1 MNRSRSETSSDR
13 GSPLVAASATRGV
26 VAAGDPQTA
35 DAGAQLLREG
45 GNAIDATVA
54 AAFAAFVCEL
64 PLCSPLG
71 GGVCVVE
78 RGNGEALAFD
88 MFARTPGLARDA
100 TTAADVPRDFGP
112 ITVNFG
118 AAAQVFHIG
127 RASVAVPLALRG
139 LIDLHA
145 RFGARPLEA
154 ILAPAIALAKDGYV
168 LGKGCGF
175 VFDILGPIIHR
186 TPEGRVLFA
195 QADGTIGGVGSHLT
209 NADLAQTLTDIA
221 KRPARVAEIYD
232 ALAREFGP
240 DRGGLITPEDIRR
253 ATMAEHAPIVIPHR
267 DWHLA
272 TMPFPSTGGLLV
284 ALGVRLLEG
293 VGQHTFQSKEHELL
307 VAKVQEALLDERD
320 DTFRDR
326 VADPELARAMLADE
340 RLKIARAKARSLL
353 GSTTQISAIDAHGN
367 AVSLTLTNGEGSGHV
382 LRGTGMMT
390 NNILGEEDL
399 HPKGFHQ
406 DAPGTPINTMMAPTI
421 LSRGGDRV
429 ALGSG
434 GSNRLRTAILQTI
447 VGLVEFGVSATEA
460 VHAPRLHV
468 ELERDTNRPKLAFEA
483 AGLAPDV
490 VAALRATYPS
500 PAEFEAPNLYFGG
513 VHCAL
518 RIDGAF
524 EGVGDGRRGG
534 ARVIV

>member
-1 MNRSRSETSSDR
+1 MNSTK
-13 GSPLVAASATRGV
+13 GV

-35 DAGAQLLREG
+35 EAGAQLLREG
-45 GNAIDATVA
+45 GNAIDAAVA

-64 PLCSPLG
+64 PLCSALG

-78 RGNGEALAFD
+78 RGSGEALAFD
-88 MFARTPGLARDA
+88 LFARTPGLGAPGDG
-100 TTAADVPRDFGP
+100 PRDFGP
-112 ITVNFG
+112 ISVDFG
-118 AAAQVFHIG
+118 AARQVFHIG

-139 LIDLHA
+139 LIDMQA

-154 ILAPAIALAKDGYV
+154 VLAPAIALAKDGYV

-175 VFDILGPIIHR
+175 VFDILGPIIHC
-186 TPEGRVLFA
+186 TPEGRALFSTA
-195 QADGTIGGVGSHLT
+195 EGTIGGVGSRLT
-209 NADLAQTLTDIA
+209 NADLGATLADIA
-221 KRPARVAEIYD
+221 RRPAHVRDVYD
-232 ALAREFGP
+232 ALAKEFGP
-240 DRGGLITPEDIRR
+240 DRGGLITPADIEH
-253 ATMAEHAPIVIPHR
+253 AVMTEHAPVVVGHR

-284 ALGVRLLEG
+284 ALGLRLLEG
-293 VGQHTFQSKEHELL
+293 VGQYAFKSREHQLL
-307 VAKVQEALLDERD
+307 VGKVQEALLDERD

-326 VADPELARAMLADE
+326 VADPGLVRAMLADE
-340 RLKIARAKARSLL
+340 RLKVARAKARSLV
-353 GSTTQISAIDAHGN
+353 GSTTQVSAIDAHGN

-399 HPKGFHQ
+399 HPKGFHK
-406 DAPGTPINTMMAPTI
+406 DAPGTAINTMMAPTI
-421 LSRGGDRV
+421 LSRGGDRI

-447 VGLVEFGVSATEA
+447 VGLVEFEVSPSEA

-468 ELERDTNRPKLAFEA
+468 EIDRAAGRPRLAFEA

-490 VAALRATYPS
+490 AEALAAAYPPS
-500 PAEFEAPNLYFGG
+500 PATFDAPNLYFGG

-518 RIDGAF
+518 RIGERFD
-524 EGVGDGRRGG
+524 GVGDDRRGG
-534 ARVIV
+534 ARVLV

>member
-1 MNRSRSETSSDR
+1 MDSTK
-13 GSPLVAASATRGV
+13 GV

-45 GNAIDATVA
+45 GNAIDAAVA

-71 GGVCVVE
+71 GGVCVIE
-78 RGNGEALAFD
+78 RENGEDLAFD
-88 MFARTPGLARDA
+88 LFARTPGLARDEA
-100 TTAADVPRDFGP
+100 PPSVARDFGP

-127 RASVAVPLALRG
+127 RASVAVPLALSG
-139 LIDLHA
+139 LIDLQK

-154 ILAPAIALAKDGYV
+154 VVAPAVALAKHGYV
-168 LGKGCGF
+168 LGKGCGY
-175 VFDILGPIIHR
+175 VFDILGPIINR
-186 TPEGRVLFA
+186 TPEGRALFA
-195 QADGTIGGVGSHLT
+195 TADGTIGGVGSHLT
-209 NADLAQTLTDIA
+209 NTDLAQTLTDIA
-221 KRPARVAEIYD
+221 KRPARVAEIYA
-232 ALAREFGP
+232 ALAKEFGP
-240 DRGGLITPEDIRR
+240 DRGGLITEADIANARM
-253 ATMAEHAPIVIPHR
+253 TEHAPVIVPHG

-293 VGQHTFQSKEHELL
+293 VGELAFKSKEHQLF
-307 VAKVQEALLDERD
+307 VARVQEALLAERD
-320 DTFRDR
+320 ETFRER
-326 VADPELARAMLADE
+326 VADRELARAMLADE
-340 RLKIARAKARSLL
+340 RLKVARAKARSQL

-367 AVSLTLTNGEGSGHV
+367 AVSLTLTNGEGSGFV
-382 LRGTGMMT
+382 LSGTGMMT

-399 HPKGFHQ
+399 HPKGFHK
-406 DAPGTPINTMMAPTI
+406 DTPGTPINTMMAPTI
-421 LSRGGDRV
+421 LSRGGDRI

-447 VGLVEFGVSATEA
+447 VGLLEFGVSATEA

-468 ELERDTNRPKLAFEA
+468 EIDRDSGLPRLAFET

-490 VAALRATYPS
+490 AEALRAAYPS
-500 PAEFEAPNLYFGG
+500 APAAFDAPNLYFGG
-513 VHCAL
+513 VHCAI
-518 RIDGAF
+518 RIDDAF
-524 EGVGDGRRGG
+524 EGVGDDRRGG
-534 ARVIV
+534 ARVVV